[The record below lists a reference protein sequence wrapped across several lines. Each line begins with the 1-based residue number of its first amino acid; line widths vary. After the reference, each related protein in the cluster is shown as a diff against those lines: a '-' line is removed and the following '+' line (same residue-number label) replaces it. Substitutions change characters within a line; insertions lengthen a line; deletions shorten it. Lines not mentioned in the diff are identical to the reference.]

1 MGMEAMILAA
11 GKGSRLRPLTDNRPK
26 ALVEIAG
33 QTLLDRNIRKM
44 ISFGI
49 KHIVINTHYLG
60 EQIHDY
66 VKQKNYNADIYFS
79 DEIENL
85 LDTGG
90 GLLAA
95 EKYFSKTAPILLH
108 NVDIISDIDFKNGE
122 NELKKQN
129 ALSLIC
135 VSERKSSRH
144 LLFDATHNL
153 CGRDNENNNTSTVIE
168 NRSPK
173 YKYAFSGIH
182 FIDPQIFNYF
192 TMNGSFSIIDQYLEI
207 AKRQQIL
214 PYLHEASTWFD
225 VGKIEEISEIEKKIL
240 LL

>member
-66 VKQKNYNADIYFS
+66 VKQQNYNADIYFS

-95 EKYFSKTAPILLH
+95 EKYFTKS
-108 NVDIISDIDFKNGE
+108 VII
-122 NELKKQN
+122 
-129 ALSLIC
+129 
-135 VSERKSSRH
+135 
-144 LLFDATHNL
+144 
-153 CGRDNENNNTSTVIE
+153 
-168 NRSPK
+168 
-173 YKYAFSGIH
+173 
-182 FIDPQIFNYF
+182 
-192 TMNGSFSIIDQYLEI
+192 
-207 AKRQQIL
+207 
-214 PYLHEASTWFD
+214 
-225 VGKIEEISEIEKKIL
+225 
-240 LL
+240 

>member
-79 DEIENL
+79 EETECL

-144 LLFDATHNL
+144 LLFDETHNL

-207 AKRQQIL
+207 AKQQQIL

>member
-1 MGMEAMILAA
+1 MRMEAMILAA

-66 VKQKNYNADIYFS
+66 VKQQNYNADIYFS
-79 DEIENL
+79 DEIESL

-95 EKYFSKTAPILLH
+95 EKYFTKTAPILLH
-108 NVDIISDIDFKNGE
+108 NVDIISNIDFKNGE

-144 LLFDATHNL
+144 LLFDETHNL

-207 AKRQQIL
+207 TKRQQIL

>member
-1 MGMEAMILAA
+1 MEAMILAA

-66 VKQKNYNADIYFS
+66 VKQQNYNADIYFS
-79 DEIENL
+79 DEIESL

-95 EKYFSKTAPILLH
+95 EKYFTKTAPILLH
-108 NVDIISDIDFKNGE
+108 NVDIISNIDFKNGE

-144 LLFDATHNL
+144 LLFDETHNL

-207 AKRQQIL
+207 TKRQQIL

>member
-1 MGMEAMILAA
+1 MILAA

-79 DEIENL
+79 EETECL

-144 LLFDATHNL
+144 LLFDETHNL
-153 CGRDNENNNTSTVIE
+153 CGRDNENNNTSTLIE

-192 TMNGSFSIIDQYLEI
+192 TIIEV
-207 AKRQQIL
+207 
-214 PYLHEASTWFD
+214 S
-225 VGKIEEISEIEKKIL
+225 GC
-240 LL
+240 

>member
-1 MGMEAMILAA
+1 MEAMILAA

-66 VKQKNYNADIYFS
+66 VKQQNYNADIYFS
-79 DEIENL
+79 DEIESL

-95 EKYFSKTAPILLH
+95 EKYFTKTAPILLH
-108 NVDIISDIDFKNGE
+108 NVDIISNIDFKNGE

-144 LLFDATHNL
+144 LLFDETHNL
-153 CGRDNENNNTSTVIE
+153 CGRDNENNNTSTLIE

-207 AKRQQIL
+207 TKRQQIL

>member
-1 MGMEAMILAA
+1 MILAA

-33 QTLLDRNIRKM
+33 QTLLDRNICKM

-66 VKQKNYNADIYFS
+66 VKQQNYNADIYFS

-95 EKYFSKTAPILLH
+95 EKYFTKTAPILLH

-144 LLFDATHNL
+144 LLFDETHNL
-153 CGRDNENNNTSTVIE
+153 CGRDNENNNTSTLIE

-207 AKRQQIL
+207 AKQQQIL

>member
-1 MGMEAMILAA
+1 MEAMILAA

-33 QTLLDRNIRKM
+33 QTLLDRNICKM

-66 VKQKNYNADIYFS
+66 VKQQNYNADIYFS

-95 EKYFSKTAPILLH
+95 EKYFTKTAPILLH

-144 LLFDATHNL
+144 LLFDETHNL
-153 CGRDNENNNTSTVIE
+153 CGRDNENNNTSTLIE

-207 AKRQQIL
+207 AKQQQIL

>member
-1 MGMEAMILAA
+1 MILAA

-66 VKQKNYNADIYFS
+66 VKQQNYNADIYFS
-79 DEIENL
+79 DETEGL

-95 EKYFSKTAPILLH
+95 EKYFTKTTPILLH
-108 NVDIISDIDFKNGE
+108 NVDIISEINFKKGE

-135 VSERKSSRH
+135 VSERKSRRH
-144 LLFDATHNL
+144 LLFDGTHNL

-207 AKRQQIL
+207 AKQHPIL

>member
-1 MGMEAMILAA
+1 MILAA

-66 VKQKNYNADIYFS
+66 VKQQNYNADIYFS
-79 DEIENL
+79 DEIESL

-95 EKYFSKTAPILLH
+95 EKYFTKTAPILLH
-108 NVDIISDIDFKNGE
+108 NVDIISNIDFKNGE

-144 LLFDATHNL
+144 LLFDETHNL

-207 AKRQQIL
+207 TKRQQIL

>member
-1 MGMEAMILAA
+1 MEAMILAA

-79 DEIENL
+79 DETECL

-95 EKYFSKTAPILLH
+95 EKYFTKTAPILLH
-108 NVDIISDIDFKNGE
+108 NVDIISNIDFKNGE

-144 LLFDATHNL
+144 LLFDETHNL

-207 AKRQQIL
+207 AKQQQIL

>member
-1 MGMEAMILAA
+1 MEAMILAA

-79 DEIENL
+79 DEIESL

-95 EKYFSKTAPILLH
+95 EKYFTKTAPILLH
-108 NVDIISDIDFKNGE
+108 NVDIISNIDFKNGE

-144 LLFDATHNL
+144 LLFDETHNL
-153 CGRDNENNNTSTVIE
+153 CGRDNENNNTSTLIE

-207 AKRQQIL
+207 TKRQQIL

>member
-1 MGMEAMILAA
+1 MSMEAMILAA

-66 VKQKNYNADIYFS
+66 VKQQNYNADIYFS

-95 EKYFSKTAPILLH
+95 EKYFTKTVPILLH

-135 VSERKSSRH
+135 VSDRKSSRH

-153 CGRDNENNNTSTVIE
+153 CGRDNENNNTSTLIE

-182 FIDPQIFNYF
+182 FINPQIFN
-192 TMNGSFSIIDQYLEI
+192 
-207 AKRQQIL
+207 
-214 PYLHEASTWFD
+214 
-225 VGKIEEISEIEKKIL
+225 
-240 LL
+240 

>member
-66 VKQKNYNADIYFS
+66 VKQKNYNADIFFS
-79 DEIENL
+79 EETECL

-95 EKYFSKTAPILLH
+95 EKYFTKTAPILL
-108 NVDIISDIDFKNGE
+108 
-122 NELKKQN
+122 
-129 ALSLIC
+129 
-135 VSERKSSRH
+135 
-144 LLFDATHNL
+144 
-153 CGRDNENNNTSTVIE
+153 
-168 NRSPK
+168 
-173 YKYAFSGIH
+173 
-182 FIDPQIFNYF
+182 
-192 TMNGSFSIIDQYLEI
+192 
-207 AKRQQIL
+207 
-214 PYLHEASTWFD
+214 
-225 VGKIEEISEIEKKIL
+225 
-240 LL
+240 